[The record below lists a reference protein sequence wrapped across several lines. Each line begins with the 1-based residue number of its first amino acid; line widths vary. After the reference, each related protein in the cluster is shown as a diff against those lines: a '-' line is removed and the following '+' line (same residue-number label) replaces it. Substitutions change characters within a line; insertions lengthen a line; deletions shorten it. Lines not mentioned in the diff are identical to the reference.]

1 MSVACMQC
9 FFRAIS
15 ETGFLEPVCY
25 KFPSLGC
32 MIYVG
37 RNVCSH
43 YDMLYS
49 SMFGALFHY
58 LSIRFISN
66 TIPWKY
72 WPLCTHRRA
81 STLSHCWLCFT
92 GCPTL
97 ISEPCCLVYR
107 TRWDFMWAWCQRLAT
122 SLQINWDLPCFYWHN
137 PQNHCYLP
145 PWLYPPPPP
154 PTP

>member
-81 STLSHCWLCFT
+81 STLSPCWLCFT
-92 GCPTL
+92 GCPTPNL
-97 ISEPCCLVYR
+97 RALL
-107 TRWDFMWAWCQRLAT
+107 F
-122 SLQINWDLPCFYWHN
+122 SLQDALGFHVSLVTTFGYVFANKLGFT
-137 PQNHCYLP
+137 LF
-145 PWLYPPPPP
+145 LL
-154 PTP
+154 T